1 MKEGYNNMKRSNSSL
16 LKEELL
22 STLGF
27 MHLVDNQTDWKEIK
41 EEIQIG
47 VTSHYEVTEEVL
59 LKLKNWIQNE
69 DNEDKLE
76 IDMLEQFYHD
86 LKFAWDEVIKES

>member
-1 MKEGYNNMKRSNSSL
+1 MKRSNSSL